1 MCSRSLW
8 QALVESGLPP
18 ALLGQLY
25 IGGGDKR
32 GHPQG
37 CVGGAPGLCGWSPT
51 AVWVEPQGC
60 VGGAPGLAG
69 PQAFWRASS
78 VVSED
83 ENG

>member
-25 IGGGDKR
+25 TGGGDKR

-37 CVGGAPGLCGWSPT
+37 CVGGAPR
-51 AVWVEPQGC
+51 
-60 VGGAPGLAG
+60 LAG
-69 PQAFWRASS
+69 LQAFWRASS
-78 VVSED
+78 MVSED
-83 ENG
+83 ESG

>member
-37 CVGGAPGLCGWSPT
+37 CVGGAPGL
-51 AVWVEPQGC
+51 
-60 VGGAPGLAG
+60 AG

-78 VVSED
+78 MGSED